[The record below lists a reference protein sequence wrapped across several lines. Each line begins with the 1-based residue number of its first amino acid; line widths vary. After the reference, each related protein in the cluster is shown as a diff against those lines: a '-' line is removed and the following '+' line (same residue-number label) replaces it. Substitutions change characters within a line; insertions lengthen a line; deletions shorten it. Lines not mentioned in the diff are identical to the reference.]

1 MRVEVKFKFS
11 NESRMK
17 ELNFKFINK
26 EVLFEFINESITKI
40 FLAELMIGPK

>member
-17 ELNFKFINK
+17 ELNLKFINK
-26 EVLFEFINESITKI
+26 ELLFEFINESRGKV
-40 FLAELMIGPK
+40 